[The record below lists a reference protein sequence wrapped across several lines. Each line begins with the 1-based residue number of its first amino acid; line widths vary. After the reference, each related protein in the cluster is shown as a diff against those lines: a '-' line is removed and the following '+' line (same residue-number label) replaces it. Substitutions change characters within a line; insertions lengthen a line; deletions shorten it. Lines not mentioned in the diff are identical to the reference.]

1 MVLPAATGMIKEL
14 MRNARKGTLQ
24 FPGSSAGKEPTCNVG
39 DPSLIPG
46 SGKFPGEG
54 IGYPL
59 QYSCLENPHG
69 QRSLVGSSPWAH
81 KESDTTERLSTAH
94 RKGTALEVDKIKHS
108 ILSYY
113 SDMTLERDWEKEQ
126 T

>member
-1 MVLPAATGMIKEL
+1 MTFQGFLLFTYKLGLGML
-14 MRNARKGTLQ
+14 FRANNA
-24 FPGSSAGKEPTCNVG
+24 G
-39 DPSLIPG
+39 DPSSIPG
-46 SGKFPGEG
+46 LGKFPGEG
-54 IGYPL
+54 IGYQF

-69 QRSLVGSSPWAH
+69 QRSLVGSSPRGH

-94 RKGTALEVDKIKHS
+94 RKGTALEVGKIKVS

-113 SDMTLERDWEKEQ
+113 RDMTLEMDWEEEL